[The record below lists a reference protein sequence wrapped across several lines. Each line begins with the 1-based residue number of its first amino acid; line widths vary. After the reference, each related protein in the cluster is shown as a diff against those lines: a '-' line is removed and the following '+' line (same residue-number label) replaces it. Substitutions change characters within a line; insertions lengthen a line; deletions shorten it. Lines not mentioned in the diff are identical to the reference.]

1 MKTFGPALGYPSS
14 VESGTNGC
22 RILDGADLYDDD
34 DLAFPLYNSDFEEF
48 REVHFPIGDNF
59 GYLPLQEED

>member
-1 MKTFGPALGYPSS
+1 MKTFGHSLGYPSR
-14 VESGTNGC
+14 TNGC

-48 REVHFPIGDNF
+48 REVHFLIGDNF
-59 GYLPLQEED
+59 GYLPLQDGD